1 MSWKTLDEATARRH
15 GATVAE
21 EVIQVVCANCSKGNL
36 DFSEPTF
43 CPIQTAY
50 GVCGEHPAIKYDT
63 EDFMVKCDESDEEL
77 VY

>member
-1 MSWKTLDEATARRH
+1 M
-15 GATVAE
+15 
-21 EVIQVVCANCSKGNL
+21 VCANCSKGNL
-36 DFSEPTF
+36 DFLEPTF

-50 GVCGEHPAIKYDT
+50 GVYGEHPAIKYDT